1 MDAVAPK
8 PPAAPL
14 RHRQV
19 LADIWPADAAALHH
33 AEPLW
38 PVLLAA
44 AQESGAT
51 ILREYVHQFAPH
63 GFTGVLLLAQSHV
76 SIHTWVEQKLLLLD
90 VQSCGPMQPEI
101 IVERLRAVLEP
112 CRVDLRTFERGAIKP
127 D

>member
-1 MDAVAPK
+1 MRAI
-8 PPAAPL
+8 PPERATPPL

-19 LADIWPADAAALHH
+19 LADIWPDDAAALRR

-38 PVLLAA
+38 PVLIAA
-44 AQESGAT
+44 TRESGAV

-90 VQSCGPMQPEI
+90 VQSCGPMRPEL

-112 CRVDLRTFERGAIKP
+112 CRVDLRTFERGVAT
-127 D
+127 